1 MAIAYL
7 SRRSVFSASHRLH
20 SKSLSAAENTRLF
33 GKCNGINGHG
43 HNYVLE
49 VVVRAAI
56 HPQTGLIMNLVDLKQ
71 SIDDT
76 VMKEMDHKNLNLDV
90 PAFKELNPTVENMAV
105 VIWQMLENTLAP
117 GLLFEVRLHETENNV
132 AIYRGEN

>member
-20 SKSLSAAENTRLF
+20 SADLSDAENVRLF
-33 GKCNGINGHG
+33 GKCNSANGHG

-49 VVVRAAI
+49 VVVRATI
-56 HPQTGLIMNLVDLKQ
+56 NPKTGLVMNLVDLKQ
-71 SIDDT
+71 AIDET
-76 VMKEMDHKNLNLDV
+76 VMKEMDHKHLNLDV
-90 PAFKELNPTVENMAV
+90 ATFKNLNPTVENMAV
-105 VIWQMLENTLAP
+105 VIWQMLEKKLAS

-132 AIYRGEN
+132 AIYRGEK